1 MRLLQP
7 KLAAMKERIGDDK
20 QRMSQEMMALY
31 KAEKVNPLG
40 GCLPLLIQM
49 PIFLALYYMLMGSV
63 ELRHAPFI
71 GWIKI
76 CQPRIHTIF
85 YRC

>member
-31 KAEKVNPLG
+31 KAEKSTRWVVV
-40 GCLPLLIQM
+40 CL
-49 PIFLALYYMLMGSV
+49 Y
-63 ELRHAPFI
+63 
-71 GWIKI
+71 
-76 CQPRIHTIF
+76 
-85 YRC
+85 